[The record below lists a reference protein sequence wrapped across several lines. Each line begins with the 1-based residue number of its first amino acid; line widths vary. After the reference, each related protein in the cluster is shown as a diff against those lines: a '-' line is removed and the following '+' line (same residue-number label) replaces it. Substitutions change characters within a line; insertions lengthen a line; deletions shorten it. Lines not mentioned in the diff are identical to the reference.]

1 MNAPVA
7 IVYYLAA
14 ASAGAYAAGALLVV
28 AGRWRI
34 SLRAPQLVLPA
45 IAFFLLDRYVSEGRA
60 ATSILAAALLAASLL
75 SIASRPPRS
84 MLAAIFAV
92 ALVATML
99 DIVVAGFFDYTDA
112 GALRAAVPVLLA
124 LPAFAAAV
132 AALLA
137 ITSPIRRYGRSES

>member
-1 MNAPVA
+1 
-7 IVYYLAA
+7 
-14 ASAGAYAAGALLVV
+14 
-28 AGRWRI
+28 
-34 SLRAPQLVLPA
+34 VLPA

-60 ATSILAAALLAASLL
+60 VTSILAAALLAASLL

-99 DIVVAGFFDYTDA
+99 DVVVAGFFNYTDA

-124 LPAFAAAV
+124 IPAFAAAV

>member
-1 MNAPVA
+1 MTAVT
-7 IVYYLAA
+7 YYLAA
-14 ASAGAYAAGALLVV
+14 ASAGAYAAGALLVI

-60 ATSILAAALLAASLL
+60 VTSILAAALLAASLL
-75 SIASRPPRS
+75 SIASRPPHS

-99 DIVVAGFFDYTDA
+99 DVVVAGFFNYTDA

-124 LPAFAAAV
+124 
-132 AALLA
+132 
-137 ITSPIRRYGRSES
+137 